1 MEKNEDAVRFY
12 MKVFND
18 SMEKSVYVYAASLIG
33 RKEVRKRNEVIIEL
47 RKHFS
52 S

>member
-1 MEKNEDAVRFY
+1 
-12 MKVFND
+12 MKVFNG
-18 SMEKSVYVYAASLIG
+18 SIELRIYVYAASLVG
-33 RKEVRKRNEVIIEL
+33 RKEVRKRNEVMIEL

>member
-1 MEKNEDAVRFY
+1 MAAWNKEFC
-12 MKVFND
+12 
-18 SMEKSVYVYAASLIG
+18 VYAASLVG
-33 RKEVRKRNEVIIEL
+33 MKEVRKRNEVMREW